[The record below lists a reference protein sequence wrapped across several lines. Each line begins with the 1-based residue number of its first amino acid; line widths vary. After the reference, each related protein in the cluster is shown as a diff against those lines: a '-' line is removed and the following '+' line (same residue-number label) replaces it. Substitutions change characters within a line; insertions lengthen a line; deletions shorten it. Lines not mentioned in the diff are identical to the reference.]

1 MNIFLFFNQYEVIL
15 PDTDFKNLQSLIDIL
30 YGVDVA
36 IPQNRLD
43 QLHNLADMLGIT
55 VDLPFRIVEQ
65 SFNDVDVGDMNGG
78 DQLNQVSNLVTM
90 SVGGEKPPEFT
101 DLEDENAGV
110 DVLPLCCW
118 HCNRAFAD
126 LEELKTHVKTHKGE
140 RFKSKRHKC
149 QKCKKVRNQI
159 QAIVCKV
166 YIFML
171 N

>member
-1 MNIFLFFNQYEVIL
+1 MIL
-15 PDTDFKNLQSLIDIL
+15 PDTDFRNLESLINIL

-65 SFNDVDVGDMNGG
+65 SFNDINIEDVNGG
-78 DQLNQVSNLVTM
+78 EQLNQVSNLVTM
-90 SVGGEKPPEFT
+90 SVGGEKQPEFT

-126 LEELKTHVKTHKGE
+126 LEELKNHVKTHKGE

-149 QKCKKVRNQI
+149 QKCKKVIEIILIVNFAFPLKIKSINQS
-159 QAIVCKV
+159 A
-166 YIFML
+166 
-171 N
+171 

>member
-1 MNIFLFFNQYEVIL
+1 MQYEVVL
-15 PDTDFKNLQSLIDIL
+15 PDTDYTNLESLINIL

-43 QLHNLADMLGIT
+43 QVHSLADMLGIT

-65 SFNDVDVGDMNGG
+65 SFNEVGGVDE
-78 DQLNQVSNLVTM
+78 QQVSNLVTM
-90 SVGGEKPPEFT
+90 SVGGEKPIPEFK
-101 DLEDENAGV
+101 DLEDENNAGV

-126 LEELKTHVKTHKGE
+126 LEELKRHVKTHKGE

-149 QKCKKVRNQI
+149 QKCKKV
-159 QAIVCKV
+159 
-166 YIFML
+166 
-171 N
+171 

>member
-1 MNIFLFFNQYEVIL
+1 MTCYDIGIKTGNNKNSGTDCKVELKIVGSKNETSFHDLSKPFHNDFERGNIDEFVI
-15 PDTDFKNLQSLIDIL
+15 
-30 YGVDVA
+30 
-36 IPQNRLD
+36 
-43 QLHNLADMLGIT
+43 
-55 VDLPFRIVEQ
+55 
-65 SFNDVDVGDMNGG
+65 NDVDIGDMNGG

-90 SVGGEKPPEFT
+90 SVGGEKPPEFK

-159 QAIVCKV
+159 SAT
-166 YIFML
+166 L
-171 N
+171 

>member
-1 MNIFLFFNQYEVIL
+1 
-15 PDTDFKNLQSLIDIL
+15 
-30 YGVDVA
+30 
-36 IPQNRLD
+36 
-43 QLHNLADMLGIT
+43 MLGIT

-65 SFNDVDVGDMNGG
+65 SFNDVDIGEVNGG

-149 QKCKKVRNQI
+149 QKCKKVSFRNNSI
-159 QAIVCKV
+159 E
-166 YIFML
+166 
-171 N
+171 

>member
-1 MNIFLFFNQYEVIL
+1 
-15 PDTDFKNLQSLIDIL
+15 
-30 YGVDVA
+30 
-36 IPQNRLD
+36 
-43 QLHNLADMLGIT
+43 MLGIT

-65 SFNDVDVGDMNGG
+65 SFNDVDIGDVNGG

-90 SVGGEKPPEFT
+90 SVGGEKPPEFK

-149 QKCKKVRNQI
+149 QKCKKVSFRNKSI
-159 QAIVCKV
+159 E
-166 YIFML
+166 YINIDKRYVEFQFL
-171 N
+171 

>member
-1 MNIFLFFNQYEVIL
+1 MFYLQYEVIL
-15 PDTDFKNLQSLIDIL
+15 PDTDHGNLESLMNIL

-36 IPQNRLD
+36 IPQNKLD
-43 QLHNLADMLGIT
+43 QLHTLADMLGIT

-65 SFNDVDVGDMNGG
+65 SFHETGNEH
-78 DQLNQVSNLVTM
+78 VSDLITM
-90 SVGGEKPPEFT
+90 SVGGEKDAPEFT

-126 LEELKTHVKTHKGE
+126 LEELKDHVKTHKGE

-149 QKCKKVRNQI
+149 QKCKKVLLFVQLGFTYLIGGQLSLHFGADRRY
-159 QAIVCKV
+159 V
-166 YIFML
+166 
-171 N
+171 